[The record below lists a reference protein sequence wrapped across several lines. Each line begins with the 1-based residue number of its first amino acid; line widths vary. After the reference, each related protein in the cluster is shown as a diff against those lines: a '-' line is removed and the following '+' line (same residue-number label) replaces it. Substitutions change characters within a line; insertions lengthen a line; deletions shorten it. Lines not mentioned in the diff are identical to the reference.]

1 MDDTLE
7 RVAQWVLAEFYERHL
22 QDTAGTSITLLP
34 LRDEGNQ
41 TWSSCMA
48 TACDTAWQTYHEGW
62 SFTARYAQHVGSLLQ
77 EVKMVGMLQCV
88 RLVEY
93 NHQVEAKDYLI
104 NGLKKGRVALAC
116 TLPRE
121 AQ

>member
-41 TWSSCMA
+41 T
-48 TACDTAWQTYHEGW
+48 
-62 SFTARYAQHVGSLLQ
+62 
-77 EVKMVGMLQCV
+77 
-88 RLVEY
+88 
-93 NHQVEAKDYLI
+93 
-104 NGLKKGRVALAC
+104 
-116 TLPRE
+116 
-121 AQ
+121 